1 MGLLVRCC
9 RRRPVSDRSLCG
21 PVLRTGL
28 SAEFLLHGQCA
39 HRSSAAR
46 LPRHEPCMDCRRHR
60 TFTQAMLHESRV
72 QVAYVYQQT
81 LIRPFVLGPASE
93 NAARRGRKKQEAV
106 LVVQGSRCIRSLSTA
121 RLFSA
126 CHLPSTPPTRGRIS
140 LLHAKLVGNHA
151 HAPRVFVAWRVR
163 VADASRDMDA
173 PLRSTYGCRRR

>member
-1 MGLLVRCC
+1 
-9 RRRPVSDRSLCG
+9 
-21 PVLRTGL
+21 
-28 SAEFLLHGQCA
+28 
-39 HRSSAAR
+39 
-46 LPRHEPCMDCRRHR
+46 
-60 TFTQAMLHESRV
+60 MLHESRV